1 MKIKEVS
8 KLSSGQ
14 KVLFYILSFFVQI
27 VGIIL
32 GIIWMNDQDL
42 EKKTVGK
49 NCLIISIVSIVL
61 SCVCWFALSAFSM
74 LPAFYTY

>member
-1 MKIKEVS
+1 M
-8 KLSSGQ
+8 SGGQ
-14 KVLFYILSFFVQI
+14 RVLFYLLSFFIPI

-32 GIIWMNDQDL
+32 GIVWMNDQDFD
-42 EKKTVGK
+42 KKSVGK
-49 NCLIISIVSIVL
+49 KCLLISIISIVL